1 MNHTPKQLKYNS
13 CPTGACPKVPH
24 DGNCG
29 CKCHTSKQCEHE
41 WGKSEYKCNFA
52 TGEHQHC
59 FKCQVVRKTPAQ
71 EPKQENYIGDF
82 TWVKEFDKIKF
93 RKDRFEELMPKDLMV
108 KDSKFN
114 SSEYVEIIVCYYY
127 GFVPILKRDPEEQKR
142 VIATF
147 EATDKIK
154 EIIELLREGRLSVE
168 PQRFLLDNK
177 AVQKL
182 IRNVPVF

>member
-1 MNHTPKQLKYNS
+1 MFKLLDHHYEIML
-13 CPTGACPKVPH
+13 
-24 DGNCG
+24 
-29 CKCHTSKQCEHE
+29 CHFIL
-41 WGKSEYKCNFA
+41 Y
-52 TGEHQHC
+52 GENAV
-59 FKCQVVRKTPAQ
+59 F
-71 EPKQENYIGDF
+71 F
-82 TWVKEFDKIKF
+82 
-93 RKDRFEELMPKDLMV
+93 MV

-168 PQRFLLDNK
+168 PQRFLLANK